1 MNEKELRG
9 TTDSLAV
16 LVMIEKLSAQR
27 RVDSGRRLPYP
38 DDGS

>member
-16 LVMIEKLSAQR
+16 LLMIEKLSAQV
-27 RVDSGRRLPYP
+27 RVDSGRPSP
-38 DDGS
+38 HSGDGS